1 MQSVNLDHSQ
11 ANNPD
16 ARLSHLDGQPGES
29 INFIQLAGYGLLKTN
44 LNPKLRYVIRLI
56 GVIIGLVASWLNAIY
71 IINYMKIRNKFGAY
85 SGSSTEVVWCTDG
98 SESKE
103 ASNLGFAIIGV
114 IFETIYMIF
123 FMYKQSWIIKP
134 GSVTIFG
141 KTDDEMV
148 SYLIKMTYFVWYI
161 RTHGKLGISVECDTF
176 YFPEFLGLSSISLIL
191 YMVLSCVKID
201 CIQSKR
207 TKLLMLHLC
216 LIYPVFTI
224 GFLASNRNNL
234 IFDPLLH
241 LFNIID
247 IISFIP

>member
-11 ANNPD
+11 TVNPENKLPTFNVNED
-16 ARLSHLDGQPGES
+16 ES
-29 INFIQLAGYGLLKTN
+29 IGFIQLAGYGLLKTN
-44 LNPKLRYVIRLI
+44 LNPKFRYIIRLL

-71 IINYMKIRNKFGAY
+71 IINYMKIRTKSGAY
-85 SGSSTEVVWCTDG
+85 SGSPTEVVWCTDG
-98 SESKE
+98 SENKE

-114 IFETIYMIF
+114 IFETIYMVN

-134 GSVTIFG
+134 GDVVLFR
-141 KTDDEMV
+141 KTDNEMV
-148 SYLIKMTYFVWYI
+148 SYLIKMTYFVWFI
-161 RTHGKLGISVECDTF
+161 RTHGKLGISTECDTF
-176 YFPEFLGLSSISLIL
+176 YFPEFLGLSSISLVL
-191 YMVLSCVKID
+191 YMVLSCVKAD
-201 CIQSKR
+201 CVQSKR
-207 TKLLMLHLC
+207 TKLLMFHLF

-247 IISFIP
+247 IISFVP